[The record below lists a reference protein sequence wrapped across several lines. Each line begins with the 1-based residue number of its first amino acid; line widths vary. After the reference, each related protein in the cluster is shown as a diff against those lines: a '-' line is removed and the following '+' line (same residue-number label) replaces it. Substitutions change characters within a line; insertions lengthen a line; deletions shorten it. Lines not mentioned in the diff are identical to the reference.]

1 MNTRLMFKYFISPLQ
16 SKTKLSQM
24 NFMNNEISARSY
36 LSDESMNNIYE
47 KFNIKIYEENEEEK

>member
-1 MNTRLMFKYFISPLQ
+1 
-16 SKTKLSQM
+16 M
-24 NFMNNEISARSY
+24 NFMNNEISVRSY